1 MAIKSRDGTQRQLRY
16 PLPKSPNDDQGKH
29 YQFRSFSGLDDIP
42 GFSKEE
48 IDQVL
53 SHIPNDRQK
62 ISMPDTLH
70 QDKLKENQQR
80 FIRVVTEL
88 RELLDGSMDYVQIW
102 LRSPNPQLGGR
113 TALSYLLEGKIEVVE
128 GLVYAMNTGQ
138 PI

>member
-1 MAIKSRDGTQRQLRY
+1 MALKSRDDTQI
-16 PLPKSPNDDQGKH
+16 LP
-29 YQFRSFSGLDDIP
+29 FSGLDEIP

-48 IDQVL
+48 IDQVI
-53 SHIPNDRQK
+53 SHIPNCYQK
-62 ISMPDTLH
+62 TSMPSKLH
-70 QDKLKENQQR
+70 QGKLKENQKR
-80 FIRVVTEL
+80 LDRVVTEL

-128 GLVYAMNTGQ
+128 ELVHAMNTGQ